1 MSETKALEN
10 DFWCGKCGHKLDL
23 HISGK
28 CAGIDSCNQTC
39 NCQAAAELSELHNCI
54 DKLEGELAA
63 EVSKNI
69 KLRSELDD
77 VREAIEY
84 IGQRSN
90 FQIPSYAYSDNEAA
104 TYMASYLNEIDQ
116 IASAFLKAHP
126 EVTK

>member
-1 MSETKALEN
+1 MSETKAL
-10 DFWCGKCGHKLDL
+10 DL
-23 HISGK
+23 VTKRHSPF
-28 CAGIDSCNQTC
+28 C
-39 NCQAAAELSELHNCI
+39 NCAASQSAGTVCSCFTDEAAAELEELHNCI